1 MLIRNLIKE
10 QNKEGMKR
18 ILFLTAALLTIG
30 LAISCKTKDAPAH
43 EAETDDWG
51 DEFYEQPS
59 STSPEVAEWLKTV
72 SIDSAERVL
81 CRHNGYVELGDTSV
95 MVWFS
100 DVLRCCTE
108 AAMDYPFEELEA
120 AMEMTMMRSADGRL
134 RVFYWNTGMGGTCP
148 DIARYTL
155 LRAADGSIHLLED
168 GHDSPQLLDI
178 YELKSRR
185 GETVYLLHEYYREWS
200 TYGAAWAWCCRVDG
214 NRLDTLAVF
223 PHGEKAVGVEYNI
236 PGWYFTANDGEGWDW
251 LFDLEGDDLY
261 VPVVIGDGITDRY
274 DLYRWDGQRFDSI
287 GNVGNHR
294 LHASLRDYNE
304 LASYFVTKGFRVR
317 IDQMGGD
324 SYRYASWPRSKETAA
339 NPDLVIEGGRYDEK
353 NSCFVFENDGYV
365 YRVGDITYAVGD
377 KEWKHE
383 GLVVEKGG
391 KVLLCQ
397 EKE

>member
-1 MLIRNLIKE
+1 
-10 QNKEGMKR
+10 MKR
-18 ILFLTAALLTIG
+18 ILFLTAAILTIG
-30 LAISCKTKDAPAH
+30 LAVSCGGKEKAVDTVG
-43 EAETDDWG
+43 E
-51 DEFYEQPS
+51 DEWFDSREQPK
-59 STSPEVAEWLKTV
+59 STTAEVAEWLARV
-72 SIDSAERVL
+72 GVDSAERVL

-155 LRAADGSIHLLED
+155 LRAADGSTHLVED

-178 YELKSRR
+178 YSLKTTR

-200 TYGAAWAWCCRVDG
+200 TYGAAWAWCCRIKG
-214 NRLDTLAVF
+214 YTLDTLALF
-223 PHGEKAVGVEYNI
+223 PHGETSVGVEYSI

-251 LFDLEGDDLY
+251 LFDLEGNDLY
-261 VPVVIGDGITDRY
+261 VPIVRSDGITDRY
-274 DLYRWDGQRFDSI
+274 NLYRWNGQRFDSI
-287 GNVGNHR
+287 GDVGNHR
-294 LHASLRDYNE
+294 LHASLQEYYE

-317 IDQMGGD
+317 IDQMGD
-324 SYRYASWPRSKETAA
+324 DTYRYASWPRSKETSSK
-339 NPDLVIEGGRYDEK
+339 PDIVIYGGKYDEQQG
-353 NSCFVFENDGYV
+353 CYIFENDGYFYKV
-365 YRVGDITYAVGD
+365 D
-377 KEWKHE
+377 KSSRASHNDNFW
-383 GLVVEKGG
+383 GLVVEKDG
-391 KVLLCQ
+391 KVLLRQ